1 MDIKQF
7 GLTASLIEAA
17 KKCMSKEEL
26 TGGQKKIDANKNGK
40 LDAEDFKKLRGEA
53 KMDKE
58 DDVESAAHEK
68 KEKKKEMKADEGYVS
83 HAQRK
88 AVWASRNDDKK
99 MKKEEVK
106 PEMSATGQVLKKLRA
121 SKMAKEEVQID
132 EAGPFSYG
140 AKPPR
145 KGSVA
150 YNAMMKRKE
159 QEKGKQPVEPKDQ
172 MVGVAKVVKEAF
184 PTVADAIKKDKEKS
198 TFDKKKISTGTVYTK
213 KYKDKEKEEKD
224 AKGIMDEAYESTD
237 APFEGPYSK
246 KKSAIPGKYGI
257 GPSTA
262 KHLARMAM
270 NKQTAKAK
278 KESNK

>member
-58 DDVESAAHEK
+58 EEDDDVESAAHEK

-99 MKKEEVK
+99 MKKEEIK
-106 PEMSATGQVLKKLRA
+106 PEISATGAVLKKMRA
-121 SKMAKEEVQID
+121 AKMAKEEVV
-132 EAGPFSYG
+132 S
-140 AKPPR
+140 
-145 KGSVA
+145 
-150 YNAMMKRKE
+150 
-159 QEKGKQPVEPKDQ
+159 
-172 MVGVAKVVKEAF
+172 EAF
-184 PTVADAIKKDKEKS
+184 PTVADALKKDKEKS

-213 KYKDKEKEEKD
+213 KYKEKD
-224 AKGIMDEAYESTD
+224 INKDDKDMKEASD
-237 APFEGPYSK
+237 APFEGPYSTK
-246 KKSAIPGKYGI
+246 KIAIPGKHGI